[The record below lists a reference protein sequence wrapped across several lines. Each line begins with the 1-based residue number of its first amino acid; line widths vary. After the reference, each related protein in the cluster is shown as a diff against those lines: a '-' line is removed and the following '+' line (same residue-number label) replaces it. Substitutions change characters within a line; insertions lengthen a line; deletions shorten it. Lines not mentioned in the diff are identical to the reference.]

1 MQGNTMYAPPMTSQ
15 QQHIFPKGTATEFL
29 QASLTQFASYMRFV
43 YRQFPSLA
51 RYILSSVLD
60 KCAVSRLGVL

>member
-29 QASLTQFASYMRFV
+29 QASLTTVCELYALCIPPVPFACALY
-43 YRQFPSLA
+43 P
-51 RYILSSVLD
+51 ILG
-60 KCAVSRLGVL
+60 SR